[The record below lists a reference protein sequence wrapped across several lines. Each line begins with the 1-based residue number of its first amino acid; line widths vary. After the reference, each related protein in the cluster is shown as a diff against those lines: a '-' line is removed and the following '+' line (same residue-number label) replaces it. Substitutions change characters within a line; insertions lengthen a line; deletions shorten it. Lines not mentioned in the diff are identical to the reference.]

1 MCRTGARAEQRH
13 QHRHSE
19 TFCATHEFADPLGV
33 KTIAAAGPGPPVP
46 SISATACEAAAGWTL
61 PVDTRRYPAKTL
73 AAVKSSGLRSGA
85 V

>member
-1 MCRTGARAEQRH
+1 M
-13 QHRHSE
+13 
-19 TFCATHEFADPLGV
+19 